1 MGSPIK
7 IAKAQLHDVWSRFLL
22 FYPKEKERDGEGGV
36 GGLPAA
42 KQKKRKG
49 RKKPNLK
56 LLTDGRQTAEFFNP
70 SRK

>member
-1 MGSPIK
+1 MGSSPIK

-42 KQKKRKG
+42 KQKKERGGK
-49 RKKPNLK
+49 
-56 LLTDGRQTAEFFNP
+56 NP
-70 SRK
+70 IYNY